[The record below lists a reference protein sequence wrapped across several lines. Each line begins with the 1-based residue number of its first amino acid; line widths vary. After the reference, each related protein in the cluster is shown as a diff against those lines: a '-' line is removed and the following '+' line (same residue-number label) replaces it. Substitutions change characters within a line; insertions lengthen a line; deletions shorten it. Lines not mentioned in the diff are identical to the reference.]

1 MKQIE
6 QYFHQSCGIVYHAV
20 QGDESL
26 VKVGL
31 ALFTILYKV
40 LIPHKSAIIPI
51 IPKLYQ
57 PLYLSFKSEK
67 TPKCLTVYIKV
78 IEHVVL
84 FIMFYKV
91 VLTLTS
97 VDH

>member
-40 LIPHKSAIIPI
+40 LIPHKS
-51 IPKLYQ
+51 
-57 PLYLSFKSEK
+57 EK

-91 VLTLTS
+91 VLTFTS